1 MIIISKKTN
10 LVGCKLSDDELN
22 LLTTLVMQS
31 GLSNQSEY
39 IRQKILVKEEPKF
52 PGQALVDRLIELE
65 KKIEIYHREIMKKE
79 YVIQKIVAACLLE
92 MVKKESANYKDIV
105 SKFVMEIENEA
116 DSLFSSKEG

>member
-39 IRQKILVKEEPKF
+39 IRQKILKKEEPKF

>member
-39 IRQKILVKEEPKF
+39 IRQKILKEEPKF

>member
-1 MIIISKKTN
+1 MSKLKRHNVAKTR
-10 LVGCKLSDDELN
+10 LSDDEFN
-22 LLTTLVMQS
+22 LFESLVMQS
-31 GLSNQSEY
+31 GLSKTDY
-39 IRQKILVKEEPKF
+39 IRDKIMTKSENI
-52 PGQALVDRLIELE
+52 PGKALVDRLIELE